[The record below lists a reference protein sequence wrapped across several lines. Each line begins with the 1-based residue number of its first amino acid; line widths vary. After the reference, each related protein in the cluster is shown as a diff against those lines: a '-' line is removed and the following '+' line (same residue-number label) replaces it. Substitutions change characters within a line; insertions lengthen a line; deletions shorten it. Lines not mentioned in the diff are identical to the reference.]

1 MGLRFGVGLGPLS
14 VSTRIGRGGR
24 GGGGSSGDDDEFWLI
39 AVFIVV
45 LVLGAIGVDFGGE
58 WELDWKNIFNWW
70 MNIFVWWIFLH
81 ILPSIALF
89 VGLFA
94 LFNKLNKRLLAQHV
108 FFGLIGP
115 TIYLACF
122 HKIPLAVNGRYLWDG
137 SVRKVFFTAPAYHW
151 LVAIGGAIILPTLLF
166 LCRLQITN
174 IELARVKSAATAAYM
189 AELNLRKP
197 ELVTKHAAWLAKRD
211 KKAAL
216 FVVAQSEKKSLQQ
229 LTKNRRDA
237 LEDALTRLNDVTD
250 KVFSQSPEPR
260 SVLTDGGYKFP
271 ESIEKALRDAL
282 ADVSSCLS
290 SCQGFLSRDQIG
302 HHQSGLYNLRVELA
316 ERFGL
321 YDL

>member
-24 GGGGSSGDDDEFWLI
+24 GGGGGSSGDDDEFWLI

-45 LVLGAIGVDFGGE
+45 LVLNGIGGIDLGSGD
-58 WELDWKNIFNWW
+58 WWKN
-70 MNIFVWWIFLH
+70 MFVWWIFLH

-115 TIYLACF
+115 TIYLVCF
-122 HKIPLAVNGRYLWDG
+122 HKIPLAVNGWGKKFGNPGDG
-137 SVRKVFFTAPAYHW
+137 YGEVRKVFYTAPAYHW
-151 LVAIGGAIILPTLLF
+151 LVAIGGAIILPTLLV

-290 SCQGFLSRDQIG
+290 SCQGFLSRGQIG